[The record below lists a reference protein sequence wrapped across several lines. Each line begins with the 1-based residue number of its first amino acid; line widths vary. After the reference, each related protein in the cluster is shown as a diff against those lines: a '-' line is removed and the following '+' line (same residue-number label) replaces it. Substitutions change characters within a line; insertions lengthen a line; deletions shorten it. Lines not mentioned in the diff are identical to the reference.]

1 MSRKTRKLMWSV
13 PLIAAVAV
21 IGALAIFMAQTPN
34 LALAHD
40 IPGAVGDLKAEA
52 QEDGSI
58 KLTWV
63 APSTGGTPTGYRID
77 YLPKATGSIW
87 KLLEA
92 DAGSA
97 TTYTDSALGSETG
110 RDYRVFAFNE
120 HGTGPVSKVA
130 GAAIPD
136 AGAPGKVPTFD
147 TPRAAGYS
155 QLNLSWT
162 APEKDGGSPITSYRI
177 VMAAGTETLPPNADT
192 VTPNPSVTL
201 AAGTPTTI
209 DTGSDATT
217 YSVMGLRAQQAW
229 RISIYARNKAG
240 MNSPNSISTTAAPII
255 RTQITGPAGKP
266 TAPTNLVA
274 TFDATNGVDLYWLG
288 PTDDGGAD
296 IVKYRIEVRKSGKN
310 WPKATTAVS
319 TDLNADIDGTNGF
332 GVAEVQ
338 KTVLTTAYD
347 YRHNISAE
355 PDLSDETL
363 QYRVIAVTG
372 TGQDEMVGPASAGVG
387 IRAATNSNQPGA
399 PTANTTAF
407 ADGQTPT
414 SIDLNWV
421 APTDNPG
428 SGYRIDYKKGATGST
443 DPWMPLVTNT
453 NFTNLQYTHGNL
465 TPAVAEAD
473 RSYVYR
479 IFNIKAGVTGPA
491 FRDTGIS
498 ATITAPGA
506 PTGLTATAVDGEQVN
521 LMWKA
526 PKENGGVPVTE
537 YFVHVASA
545 ASSLSAT
552 GDIAAMPAPCAT
564 DVNAVL
570 RTKSADLKYSVKG
583 LCAQKTYNFAVT
595 AYNGDSFTGATPTA
609 GRRGVLSNTVA
620 AVTDAI
626 GSIEAPNGFVAET
639 AQDSNLTD
647 GSKRGVLLIWNAP
660 ADPTGGK
667 LVTYEIERK
676 VDDGD
681 FIDLADGMLSGAD
694 GAADAPYT
702 GPITYHTDES
712 EPKADEKRM
721 YRIRAKG
728 QVLSATNTPVTTET
742 VTSTWVEVS
751 YDLGGTPM
759 HLHLPGAPTGVSA
772 MADGRTTI
780 NVSWRAPATGA
791 TGYIAERA
799 YMGSFLDDGVAHP
812 DFAFS
817 DHMQWWET
825 LNCEGMLLA
834 VGSDAD
840 HTMDSDDKAMYCK
853 HYANA
858 GPTAEMTF
866 PADKIIAVG
875 SDVDMAIERYFNKR
889 YVVTSATQIS
899 DTGLMPSTTHMYR
912 VKAANAVG
920 TGMWSDEVSATTTAN
935 QMPMA
940 GDAIGDQTAT
950 EGDDPIMVQSTI
962 TDGDDAMLTWT
973 ASSDHEDVA
982 AASVDDM
989 GMVTITIGHAGTA
1002 KITVKATDMFDAYDE
1017 QTFMVTVES
1026 AEVPMP
1032 TMPTNVMASNV
1043 GTQVS
1048 VTWEDG
1054 EHADLHFIVLISRN
1068 ADGSWNMDSLVTD
1081 QTPSGSPHPV
1091 PMRDRP
1097 AGTYLIGVAAGQDDG
1112 DWSDWGTGSFE
1123 YTP

>member
-1 MSRKTRKLMWSV
+1 MSRKTRKLIWSA
-13 PLIAAVAV
+13 PLVAVLAV
-21 IGALAIFMAQTPN
+21 IGALAIFAAQPPEP
-34 LALAHD
+34 ALAHD

-58 KLTWV
+58 KLTWN
-63 APSTGGTPTGYRID
+63 APSTGGNPTGYRID

-136 AGAPGKVPTFD
+136 AGAPGKVPTFA
-147 TPRAAGYS
+147 TPQVAGYS

-177 VMAAGTETLPPNADT
+177 VMAATAATVPANADA

-201 AAGTPTTI
+201 AAGDPTTI

-217 YSVMGLRAQQAW
+217 YSVMGLRAQQTW
-229 RISIYARNKAG
+229 HISIYARNKAG
-240 MNSPNSISTTAAPII
+240 MNSPDSTSSTAAPIV

-266 TAPTNLVA
+266 VAATNLVA
-274 TFDATNGVDLYWLG
+274 TFVTPNVDLYWLG

-319 TDLNADIDGTNGF
+319 ADLNADIDGTNGF

-338 KTVLTTAYD
+338 KTALTTAYD
-347 YRHNISAE
+347 FRHDVTAT
-355 PDLSDETL
+355 PDLSGETL

-372 TGQDEMVGPASAGVG
+372 TGQDEMVGPESSGVT
-387 IRAATNSNQPGA
+387 IRLVANSNQPGA
-399 PTANTTAF
+399 PTANATAF

-428 SGYRIDYKKGATGST
+428 SGYRIDYKKGASGST

-453 NFTNLQYTHGNL
+453 NFTNLQYTHSNL
-465 TPAVAEAD
+465 MPAVAEAD

-506 PTGLTATAVDGEQVN
+506 PTGLAATVVNGQQVD
-521 LMWKA
+521 LTWKA

-545 ASSLSAT
+545 STDLGAT
-552 GDIAAMPAPCAT
+552 DAIAPMPAPCAT
-564 DVNAVL
+564 AVDAVF
-570 RTKSADLKYSVKG
+570 RTKSADLDYSVKG

-595 AYNGDSFTGATPTA
+595 AYNGDPFTGTAPEAT
-609 GRRGVLSNTVA
+609 RRSAALSNTVA
-620 AVTDAI
+620 VVTDAI
-626 GSIEAPNGFVAET
+626 GSIEAPNGLVAEA
-639 AQDSNLTD
+639 AQDNNLT
-647 GSKRGVLLIWNAP
+647 GGTERGVLLIWNAP

-681 FIDLADGMLSGAD
+681 YIDLADGMLSGTN
-694 GAADAPYT
+694 GDATNPYT

-712 EPKADEKRM
+712 EPKADETRM

-728 QVLSATNTPVTTET
+728 QVLNATNEPVTTET
-742 VTSTWVEVS
+742 VTSAWVEVS
-751 YDLGGTPM
+751 YDLMGTPDHSHTM
-759 HLHLPGAPTGVSA
+759 VPGKPTASA
-772 MADGRTTI
+772 MADSDTQITVSWTDPADNGGADIMSYIIERRYMGDMMGDIPSDGYNDAAGGRT
-780 NVSWRAPATGA
+780 
-791 TGYIAERA
+791 
-799 YMGSFLDDGVAHP
+799 
-812 DFAFS
+812 FAFS
-817 DHMQWWET
+817 DHMEWWET
-825 LNCEGMLLA
+825 LNCKGMLA
-834 VGSDAD
+834 AAGIMEADATD
-840 HTMDSDDKAMYCK
+840 EQKDMYCK
-853 HYANA
+853 H
-858 GPTAEMTF
+858 F
-866 PADKIIAVG
+866 AD
-875 SDVDMAIERYFNKR
+875 
-889 YVVTSATQIS
+889 
-899 DTGLMPSTTHMYR
+899 
-912 VKAANAVG
+912 
-920 TGMWSDEVSATTTAN
+920 
-935 QMPMA
+935 
-940 GDAIGDQTAT
+940 
-950 EGDDPIMVQSTI
+950 
-962 TDGDDAMLTWT
+962 
-973 ASSDHEDVA
+973 
-982 AASVDDM
+982 
-989 GMVTITIGHAGTA
+989 
-1002 KITVKATDMFDAYDE
+1002 
-1017 QTFMVTVES
+1017 
-1026 AEVPMP
+1026 
-1032 TMPTNVMASNV
+1032 TMPTDMAFEGKTVSEDTAMKIKALFDKRFVLIDDATTMMYEDMGLMAATEYTYRVSAVNSVGRSMWSAPAMATTNAAPLTPPENVMASHDGLEV
-1043 GTQVS
+1043 T
-1048 VTWEDG
+1048 VTWEG
-1054 EHADLHFIVLISRN
+1054 GMN
-1068 ADGSWNMDSLVTD
+1068 ADTFYVSLLRRDDEGNWDIPNATFD
-1081 QTPSGSPHPV
+1081 PAPNGSPFTV
-1091 PMRDRP
+1091 NMSNRP
-1097 AGTYLIGVAAGQDDG
+1097 AGTYHVFVIAGSEADG
-1112 DWSDWGTGSFE
+1112 WSNWVSGSLN
-1123 YTP
+1123 YAP